1 MPLVKFSDLDFNQV
15 KTQIKD
21 YLRSNSNFTDFDFE
35 GSNFSILIDT
45 LAYNTYISSYNANML
60 ANEVFIDS
68 ATLRENIVA
77 LARNIGY
84 LPSSKK
90 SAKATVSFLVDTSS
104 LTVKPTTLTLRA
116 GLVAVSDSFGGSNY
130 TFSIP
135 EDITV
140 NVSNDTAFF
149 TDIEIYE
156 GTYLE
161 NSFTV
166 NTSQENQRFIL
177 PNSNVDTST
186 LLLRVKDANYSLS
199 SVKYNFVDKIIDIT
213 SDSKVYL
220 LNEVPDERYEILFGD
235 GVFGKKLED
244 GNYITASYIITNGS
258 VANGIRNFTFA
269 GRLVDNA
276 DRVVTTGIS
285 AISVT
290 QSSIGGGEIESVDSI
305 RNYAPKKYASQN
317 RAVTAA
323 DYEVITKLVF
333 EETESAIVFGGET
346 LNPPQ
351 YGRVFIGIKPKNGN
365 YLSNFIKSDI
375 ESKLK
380 QYSVAGIMPKVIDLN
395 YLFVEINS
403 SVYYDTNKAPG
414 GSYIKTIVSSSLEQ
428 YANSAELNKF
438 GSRLKYSK
446 LLSVIDG
453 TSSAITSNITKVIMR
468 RDLRPILNTFAD
480 YEICYG
486 NKFHVKPNGY
496 NIKSSGFFIDGYIG
510 EVFLSDVPYSDNKTG
525 TINLIRKLSPTEGA
539 IVRSNIGT
547 VDYEIGEINLTP
559 IRVTGTSVS
568 SGENSII
575 EISAVPESNDVIGL
589 QDLYLQLD
597 ISKSIVNAIPD
608 NIASGNDTSGSN
620 YSVSSSFTNG
630 SITR

>member
-15 KTQIKD
+15 KIQIKD

-68 ATLRENIVA
+68 ATLRENVVA

-140 NVSNDTAFF
+140 NVTNNTAFF

-186 LLLRVKDANYSLS
+186 LSVRVKDANYSLS

-235 GVFGKKLED
+235 GVFGKKLENE
-244 GNYITASYIITNGS
+244 NYITASYIITNGS

-276 DRVVTTGIS
+276 DRVVTTGVS

-346 LNPPQ
+346 LTPPQ

-365 YLSNFIKSDI
+365 YLSNFIKLDI

-380 QYSVAGIMPKVIDLN
+380 QYSVAGIIPKVIDLN

-414 GSYIKTIVSSSLEQ
+414 GSYIKTIVSNSLEQ

-446 LLSVIDG
+446 LLSVIDD
-453 TSSAITSNITKVIMR
+453 TSSAITSNITKVVMR

-539 IVRSNIGT
+539 IIRSNVGT
-547 VDYEIGEINLTP
+547 VDYEKGEINLTP
-559 IRVTGTSVS
+559 IRVTNTSVT
-568 SGENSII
+568 SGENQVI
-575 EISAVPESNDVIGL
+575 EISVVPESNDVIGL

-597 ISKSIVNAIPD
+597 ISKSIVNVIPD
-608 NIASGNDTSGSN
+608 NIASGNDASGSN

>member
-1 MPLVKFSDLDFNQV
+1 
-15 KTQIKD
+15 
-21 YLRSNSNFTDFDFE
+21 
-35 GSNFSILIDT
+35 
-45 LAYNTYISSYNANML
+45 
-60 ANEVFIDS
+60 
-68 ATLRENIVA
+68 
-77 LARNIGY
+77 
-84 LPSSKK
+84 
-90 SAKATVSFLVDTSS
+90 
-104 LTVKPTTLTLRA
+104 
-116 GLVAVSDSFGGSNY
+116 
-130 TFSIP
+130 
-135 EDITV
+135 
-140 NVSNDTAFF
+140 
-149 TDIEIYE
+149 
-156 GTYLE
+156 
-161 NSFTV
+161 
-166 NTSQENQRFIL
+166 
-177 PNSNVDTST
+177 
-186 LLLRVKDANYSLS
+186 
-199 SVKYNFVDKIIDIT
+199 
-213 SDSKVYL
+213 
-220 LNEVPDERYEILFGD
+220 
-235 GVFGKKLED
+235 
-244 GNYITASYIITNGS
+244 
-258 VANGIRNFTFA
+258 
-269 GRLVDNA
+269 
-276 DRVVTTGIS
+276 
-285 AISVT
+285 
-290 QSSIGGGEIESVDSI
+290 
-305 RNYAPKKYASQN
+305 
-317 RAVTAA
+317 
-323 DYEVITKLVF
+323 
-333 EETESAIVFGGET
+333 
-346 LNPPQ
+346 
-351 YGRVFIGIKPKNGN
+351 
-365 YLSNFIKSDI
+365 
-375 ESKLK
+375 
-380 QYSVAGIMPKVIDLN
+380 MPKVIDLN

-468 RDLRPILNTFAD
+468 RDLRPILNTFAY

-510 EVFLSDVPYSDNKTG
+510 EVFLSDVQYSDNKTG

-608 NIASGNDTSGSN
+608 NIASGNDASGSN